1 MQDLVVCVGES
12 CHLNGAE
19 IVVKSFKELISQNK
33 LEDRV
38 SLKGS
43 FCIGECCESR
53 EVSARFGGKVFT
65 VDPENC
71 AQAFANEV
79 LPATRPAEEA

>member
-19 IVVKSFKELISQNK
+19 IVVKNFQDLIARNQ
-33 LEDRV
+33 LHGRV

-43 FCIGECCESR
+43 FCIGECCESNQ
-53 EVSARFGGKVFT
+53 VSVRFGDRVFA
-65 VDPENC
+65 VNPEDC
-71 AQAFANEV
+71 AAAFSSQV
-79 LPATRPAEEA
+79 LSTLEPAEEA